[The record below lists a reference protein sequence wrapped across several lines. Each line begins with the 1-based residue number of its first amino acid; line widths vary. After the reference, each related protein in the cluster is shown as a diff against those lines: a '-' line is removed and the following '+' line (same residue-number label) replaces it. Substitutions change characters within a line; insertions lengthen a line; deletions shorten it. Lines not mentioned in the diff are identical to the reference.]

1 MAAPTETS
9 TPLAFSRRYAVIS
22 LVGVLAAAVLLAVLH
37 RQLSIR
43 IVSDFGEQANVS
55 VATTAVNAVLPELL
69 TFLRTEVDGAIGADP
84 VGVPPGLASLI
95 EASVRDTPIER
106 VKIYDGEGIVVYST
120 RAHEIGTNDSANP
133 RFLGSMAG
141 AVRSELRYRDRLF
154 DSEPASP
161 HDNPIETY
169 VPIRQPAQ
177 PQPIGVFEIYTD
189 VNPIVQAMT
198 QSELLI
204 DTGIALVM
212 ITLYSVLFLVV
223 RRAERIITKQ
233 QQTILERNQTLQALS
248 ARMLAN
254 EERERRR
261 VAWELHEEIAQTLA
275 AVKMRV
281 EALARAAGRDRDPS
295 PIDRDGEIVPLVQDA
310 MREIRA
316 LAVELRPPALDDF
329 GLVATIQSLCR
340 EAAQIDG
347 QMRIAA
353 DIALTDDEI
362 PEALKGIIF
371 RIVQQTLKQLVGMTG
386 IGDIRIALVREGG
399 LRLGVDFAALAA
411 DTGGDA
417 GPQPPA
423 DQHPI
428 VPLWESAV
436 LSGGTFSATRDGS
449 GRYAF
454 QVVWAD

>member
-1 MAAPTETS
+1 MTTATETS
-9 TPLAFSRRYAVIS
+9 APLAFSRRYAVIS
-22 LVGVLAAAVLLAVLH
+22 LVGVLAAAALLAVLH

-43 IVSDFGEQANVS
+43 IVSEFGEQANVS
-55 VATTAVNAVLPELL
+55 VATTAVNAVLPQLVS
-69 TFLRTEVDGAIGADP
+69 FLRTEVDGAIGEDP

-106 VKIYDGEGIVVYST
+106 VKIYDRDGIVVYST

-154 DSEPASP
+154 DSQPASGD
-161 HDNPIETY
+161 DNLIETY
-169 VPIRQPAQ
+169 VPIRQPGQ
-177 PQPIGVFEIYTD
+177 PQPVGVFEIYTD
-189 VNPIVQAMT
+189 VNPIVRAMT
-198 QSELLI
+198 HSELLI
-204 DTGIALVM
+204 DAGIAVIM
-212 ITLYSVLFLVV
+212 IALYSVLFLVV

-254 EERERRR
+254 DERERRR

-281 EALARAAGRDRDPS
+281 EALARVADPDRNSSRSAGN
-295 PIDRDGEIVPLVQDA
+295 GEVVPLLQDA

-329 GLVATIQSLCR
+329 GLVATIRSLCQ

-347 QMRIAA
+347 RARIAA
-353 DIALTDDEI
+353 DIALTEEEV

-371 RIVQQTLKQLVGMTG
+371 RIVQQTLKQLIGMTG
-386 IGDIRIALVREGG
+386 IGDIRITLARDGG
-399 LRLGVDFAALAA
+399 LRLGVDFESLTA
-411 DTGGDA
+411 DTGDEA
-417 GPQPPA
+417 EPQPPA
-423 DQHPI
+423 DEHPI